1 VNPFL
6 IAEDDA
12 LAARALAR
20 MARDFGPA
28 TTCASLEE
36 AMNALDADRP
46 WAGVM
51 VDIKLPD
58 GSGLDAVEH
67 VRGRSPDL
75 PVVVISGFVQ
85 GPEVNRAAR
94 IGATFVCKPCT
105 RDDLLPFFRR
115 ASERA
120 RKGERE
126 IDGIVSSA
134 VRRWG
139 LSPRESEIL
148 VHAIRGGDRDEFL
161 RIVGI
166 SVNTYKTQVRSLL
179 RKADYESLPQLAIDA
194 LRSLLSG

>member
-1 VNPFL
+1 
-6 IAEDDA
+6 
-12 LAARALAR
+12 
-20 MARDFGPA
+20 
-28 TTCASLEE
+28 
-36 AMNALDADRP
+36 MNALDADRP